1 MQIAVFG
8 KHFDPSYD
16 RSIAF
21 LLKELS
27 ERGSTLIFDSELVG
41 FLEQRRLLPPERHT
55 VFSPNEPLNDV
66 DLLISIGGDGTL
78 LDTLDIVRDSG
89 IPVLGVNT
97 GRLGFLSN
105 IACDKI
111 GEALDAFEK
120 EAYTIDERSL
130 IHVNVDGVLNGSFP
144 YALNEVTIHKKD
156 DASMVTVNAAMDDV
170 FINRYWADG
179 LIVSTPTGSTAYSLS
194 CGGPIVMPGSKNLIL
209 TPIAPHNLNVRPLVV
224 PNDSVIR
231 LSASGRAPG
240 YLLTID
246 SQSFELPPEKEV
258 ALSTAPFTMRL
269 VNLEGQHFFQ
279 TIRNKMLWG
288 LDKRN

>member
-8 KHFDPSYD
+8 KRFDPSYD

-21 LLKELS
+21 LLNELID
-27 ERGSTLIFDSELVG
+27 RGYDLIFDEDLVRFLKKREL
-41 FLEQRRLLPPERHT
+41 FPPHKHE
-55 VFSPNEPLNDV
+55 VFPAGEPLAGV

-78 LDTLDIVRDSG
+78 LDTLTIVRDSG

-111 GEALDAFEK
+111 GDALDAFEN

-130 IHVNVDGVLNGSFP
+130 IHVDVKDVLNGAFP

-156 DASMVTVNAAMDDV
+156 DASMVTVNAAMDGI
-170 FINRYWADG
+170 FINKYWADG

-224 PNDSVIR
+224 PNDSTIR

-246 SQSFELPPEKEV
+246 SQSFELPPDHEV
-258 ALSTAPFTMRL
+258 ALRTAPFTMRL